1 MIKNRGTKATT
12 LATEA
17 AKKKLNPENRD
28 SLEDFKLKRF
38 TQIANKVSTNRDAA
52 QLAKSK

>member
-17 AKKKLNPENRD
+17 AKKKLNPDNRD

-38 TQIANKVSTNRDAA
+38 TQVANKVSTNRDAA
-52 QLAKSK
+52 LLAKSK